1 LPAAFL
7 VCLAGDGVKVRDEN
21 VSNRDGDGGSAAL
34 RGVDSNVKGRRDS
47 KLASLTGEV
56 VASDHSPVCAGVRE
70 QAESGVSSSLAM
82 SRSTFSS
89 WLAPFRWLGAFL
101 AGEMAQ
107 RQR

>member
-1 LPAAFL
+1 MLAAFL
-7 VCLAGDGVKVRDEN
+7 VCLAGGGVKVRDEI
-21 VSNRDGDGGSAAL
+21 VSSREGNDGGAAL
-34 RGVDSNVKGRRDS
+34 RGVDSNVKGTGDC

-56 VASDHSPVCAGVRE
+56 VASDHSPVCTGVRE
-70 QAESGVSSSLAM
+70 QAESGVSSSLAT

-89 WLAPFRWLGAFL
+89 WLVPFRLLGAFL